1 MEVRYT
7 GNHGLKEWRQED
19 LNEVNLFENGF
30 LKEFYQA
37 QKQSVHRSRMPDFLE
52 RLHQCVRRRFR
63 QCRACPARRPFP
75 LIQTGLNYNSDTT
88 VATYLRQNRPGSV
101 AGLMYNNAAAMG
113 RLTAAGY
120 PANLFVVN
128 PAVAGGGVYLLT
140 NGGSSTYNALQVEVN
155 RRMTSGLLLQGSYV
169 WAHSL
174 VNGSQSSLMDFN
186 QPTTP
191 AQRRSGQ
198 SARRV

>member
-37 QKQSVHRSRMPDFLE
+37 QSNLFI
-52 RLHQCVRRRFR
+52 
-63 QCRACPARRPFP
+63 ARGCKTSWNDCTNASAVGFGSAGLAGQAPIP

-128 PAVAGGGVYLLT
+128 PAVQAARL
-140 NGGSSTYNALQVEVN
+140 
-155 RRMTSGLLLQGSYV
+155 
-169 WAHSL
+169 
-174 VNGSQSSLMDFN
+174 
-186 QPTTP
+186 
-191 AQRRSGQ
+191 
-198 SARRV
+198 SAD